1 MKRRTVS
8 LVVISVGVLKGCPG
22 VSPYCQV
29 LVSQKLLLSDPLR
42 PDLALLSVMELDHF
56 GDILVEQ
63 LKQVEN
69 ASVLELELLL
79 RSDVL
84 VKQLLPRKIDQDLDA
99 CVDEAL
105 QLVHDHFLLRPHLH
119 VVARLLLM
127 DGWAEGGL
135 DVGVVE
141 VLPVGEPSDDAL
153 RLVKALQWS
162 PSDLEGISQLPGL
175 VLEILGVLAGDAA
188 EPSLRVDRLVDAPP
202 GNHSLGPR
210 ILHQSLVEIDLLDVL
225 LLDLRK
231 DLPYLSLAELKNL
244 GVVLKPGQ
252 DRQKQLKRDSG
263 EDYVLSAH
271 LRDDAEELHCD
282 SGIELRMDR
291 DGRKELK
298 VGGVHAKL
306 VRGRL
311 QKACGVAFEEVLLL
325 KVDGDLLKEGLA
337 EDTEWDRR
345 LGLKKLYEVV
355 EHFLFE
361 VRVQVLLDED
371 ECHSL

>member
-1 MKRRTVS
+1 M
-8 LVVISVGVLKGCPG
+8 
-22 VSPYCQV
+22 
-29 LVSQKLLLSDPLR
+29 
-42 PDLALLSVMELDHF
+42 
-56 GDILVEQ
+56 
-63 LKQVEN
+63 
-69 ASVLELELLL
+69 
-79 RSDVL
+79 
-84 VKQLLPRKIDQDLDA
+84 
-99 CVDEAL
+99 
-105 QLVHDHFLLRPHLH
+105 
-119 VVARLLLM
+119 
-127 DGWAEGGL
+127 
-135 DVGVVE
+135 
-141 VLPVGEPSDDAL
+141 
-153 RLVKALQWS
+153 
-162 PSDLEGISQLPGL
+162 
-175 VLEILGVLAGDAA
+175 
-188 EPSLRVDRLVDAPP
+188 
-202 GNHSLGPR
+202 
-210 ILHQSLVEIDLLDVL
+210 DVL

>member
-1 MKRRTVS
+1 LKRRTVS

-56 GDILVEQ
+56 GDIFVEQ

-119 VVARLLLM
+119 VVTRLLLM
-127 DGWAEGGL
+127 DGWAEGAL

-153 RLVKALQWS
+153 RLV
-162 PSDLEGISQLPGL
+162 
-175 VLEILGVLAGDAA
+175 
-188 EPSLRVDRLVDAPP
+188 
-202 GNHSLGPR
+202 
-210 ILHQSLVEIDLLDVL
+210 
-225 LLDLRK
+225 
-231 DLPYLSLAELKNL
+231 
-244 GVVLKPGQ
+244 
-252 DRQKQLKRDSG
+252 
-263 EDYVLSAH
+263 
-271 LRDDAEELHCD
+271 
-282 SGIELRMDR
+282 
-291 DGRKELK
+291 
-298 VGGVHAKL
+298 
-306 VRGRL
+306 
-311 QKACGVAFEEVLLL
+311 
-325 KVDGDLLKEGLA
+325 
-337 EDTEWDRR
+337 
-345 LGLKKLYEVV
+345 
-355 EHFLFE
+355 
-361 VRVQVLLDED
+361 
-371 ECHSL
+371 